1 MTEAPDRWSDD
12 VFLAY
17 AQWQLDVDQGRL
29 IVLDAV
35 WDLEDELGREPTL
48 AEVTTAVAGVRG
60 ERLRKANTY
69 LRALRL
75 STTREGHQQQSPANG
90 AP

>member
-1 MTEAPDRWSDD
+1 MAEAADRWSDD

-48 AEVTTAVAGVRG
+48 AEVTTAVAGVRS
-60 ERLRKANTY
+60 EDLRKANTY

-75 STTREGHQQQSPANG
+75 STTRENHQQQPEAHG